1 MASVINALR
10 DHKFLSSLYLAVC
23 STLAAIVVVSSFWHT
38 TPLVTADRLLSAVG
52 LGAIGAWLSGPLA
65 DALTAASSV
74 VAVCVVAVACAIAL
88 SLLTQRAGAVAGS
101 RIGSTIWLC
110 VALMEQTGADRVSI
124 PSLVLLIAGVV
135 AGALR
140 ARLNKKSAWW
150 EPAAGLLVTTLFG
163 AVYLPLALLVWLV
176 GLDDEPSQEQRA
188 ASITHAVLQA
198 KRDDARAQE
207 LRARP
212 VTIPS
217 PSIPFMPRP
226 RPRPGSAK
234 AASDGHEPN

>member
-1 MASVINALR
+1 MAGIINALR
-10 DHKFLSSLYLAVC
+10 DHKFLSSLYLAAC
-23 STLAAIVVVSSFWHT
+23 STLAALLVVSSFWHT
-38 TPLVTADRLLSAVG
+38 TPLATADRLLSAVG
-52 LGAIGAWLSGPLA
+52 LGAGGAWLSGPLA

-74 VAVCVVAVACAIAL
+74 VAGCVVAVACAIAL
-88 SLLTQRAGAVAGS
+88 SLFTQRADAVAGS

-110 VALMEQTGADRVSI
+110 VVLVEQTGADRISI

-140 ARLNKKSAWW
+140 ARVNKTSAW
-150 EPAAGLLVTTLFG
+150 EPAAGLLITIVFG
-163 AVYLPLALLVWLV
+163 ALYLPLALLVWLL

-188 ASITHAVLQA
+188 ASITRAVLQA
-198 KRDDARAQE
+198 KRDDARAQQ
-207 LRARP
+207 LRPQP

-226 RPRPGSAK
+226 RPRPGTAN
-234 AASDGHEPN
+234 ATSDGHEPS